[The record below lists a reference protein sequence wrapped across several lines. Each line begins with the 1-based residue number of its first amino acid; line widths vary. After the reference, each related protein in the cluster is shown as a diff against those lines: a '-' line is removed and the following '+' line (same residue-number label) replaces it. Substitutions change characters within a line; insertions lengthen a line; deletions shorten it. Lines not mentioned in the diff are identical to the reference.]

1 MNAIRWRILEI
12 ILEATYRGIP
22 WRSGG
27 KDSPLVL
34 QGAWGQSLVGP
45 RTQIPQAAQC
55 GVQKKK
61 KKRQLPT
68 ILDLCENEA
77 ATWGKTEPRGGEGES
92 FLVTILEYPQSSC
105 FW

>member
-12 ILEATYRGIP
+12 ILEATYRGIA

-27 KDSPLVL
+27 KDSPLAL

-55 GVQKKK
+55 GAQKKK
-61 KKRQLPT
+61 KKGSYLAFWICVRMKQHG
-68 ILDLCENEA
+68 
-77 ATWGKTEPRGGEGES
+77 GKQSREGERGRVS
-92 FLVTILEYPQSSC
+92 L
-105 FW
+105 